1 MGGQIKMPKI
11 GYGSNKRTAH
21 RLKNGFYK
29 FLVTCPGDLE
39 MLTMHNGKY
48 AAELA
53 HNLSAK
59 TRRAV
64 VARADQLNVCVVNR
78 NARLSRRR
86 TSERDIRTD
95 WEQPRPKK

>member
-1 MGGQIKMPKI
+1 MGKKKIVKKKTNKFTRFQAHRFKRTIPQPKI
-11 GYGSNKRTAH
+11 GYGSNKKTAH

-78 NARLSRRR
+78 NAR
-86 TSERDIRTD
+86 
-95 WEQPRPKK
+95 Q